1 MTTLRSGSATDVGRV
16 RSSNEDW
23 ALESGTLFAVADGLG
38 GHVGGEVASRTAVE
52 VLRETFFQ
60 LGSSTASLTRAVQEA
75 NQTVWERSHKEPGLR
90 GMGTTLT
97 VLALVNEEGEQLAVA
112 HVGDSR
118 AYLFRE
124 GQLAQLTHDHSL
136 VEEMIRSG
144 ELTTEDAALHPH
156 RHVVTRALGI
166 ESEVDVDVRLLPPR
180 PGDRVLL
187 CSDGLINEVE
197 EEEIAVA
204 LARISAP
211 GQVATELVRSARA
224 HGGNDNITV
233 VVVDVCD
240 DTVTGPGRGRAA
252 TLAES
257 VAPQSAPPAEE
268 PPGGGRDGQVSHAT
282 GNVSTLAPPAD
293 RPAAP
298 VVPSLPEQPWEP
310 PAPSVTSER
319 RVRRLTLRVV
329 AFLVLLLVVLGA
341 GVLAVWWYANSSY
354 FVGLSGNRVVIYQGR
369 SGGLLWFKPHVV
381 EQTTLTASEVPADR
395 LSNVRAGMGEPSLT
409 AARRYVS
416 NLQAERQALAGSAG
430 TTTTAPAT
438 TTTTAPATTT
448 TSGAG

>member
-1 MTTLRSGSATDVGRV
+1 VGRV

-60 LGSSTASLTRAVQEA
+60 LGSSTASLTRAVQQA
-75 NQTVWERSHKEPGLR
+75 NQMVWERSHKEPGLR

-124 GQLAQLTHDHSL
+124 GQLTQLTHDHSL

-166 ESEVDVDVRLLPPR
+166 ESEVDVDVCLLPPR

-197 EEEIAVA
+197 EQEIGAS
-204 LARISAP
+204 LAHISAP
-211 GQVATELVRSARA
+211 GQAAAELVRSARA

-240 DTVTGPGRGRAA
+240 DAMTGPRPGGAA
-252 TLAES
+252 ALADS
-257 VAPQSAPPAEE
+257 VAPQSAPRAEDA
-268 PPGGGRDGQVSHAT
+268 PGGEPDGRASHT
-282 GNVSTLAPPAD
+282 TSNVSTLAPPAD
-293 RPAAP
+293 QPAATF
-298 VVPSLPEQPWEP
+298 VPSMPERLWEP
-310 PAPSVTSER
+310 PAPSVAAER
-319 RVRRLTLRVV
+319 QVRRITFRVV

-354 FVGLSGNRVVIYQGR
+354 FVGLSRNRVVIYQGR
-369 SGGLLWFKPHVV
+369 TGGLLWFKPHVV
-381 EQTTLTASEVPADR
+381 QQTALTASEVPADR
-395 LSNVRAGMGEPSLT
+395 ISNVRAGMGEPSLI

-416 NLQAERQALAGSAG
+416 NLEAERQALAGSAG
-430 TTTTAPAT
+430 PATASPAT
-438 TTTTAPATTT
+438 TTTPATT

>member
-1 MTTLRSGSATDVGRV
+1 
-16 RSSNEDW
+16 
-23 ALESGTLFAVADGLG
+23 LFAVADGLG

-60 LGSSTASLTRAVQEA
+60 MGPSTSSLTRAVQQA
-75 NQTVWERSHKEPGLR
+75 NEMVWERSHKEPGLR

-97 VLALVNEEGEQLAVA
+97 VLALVSEEGEQLAVA

-124 GQLAQLTHDHSL
+124 GQLTQLTHDHSL

-166 ESEVDVDVRLLPPR
+166 EPVVDVDVRLLPPR

-187 CSDGLINEVE
+187 CSDGLINEIE

-211 GQVATELVRSARA
+211 GQVAAELVRSARA

-240 DTVTGPGRGRAA
+240 DTKTGPRPGRAA
-252 TLAES
+252 TLAEPA
-257 VAPQSAPPAEE
+257 APQSALPPEA
-268 PPGGGRDGQVSHAT
+268 PGGGRDGHASHAA

-293 RPAAP
+293 PLAVVVAP
-298 VVPSLPEQPWEP
+298 PLPEPLWEP
-310 PAPSVTSER
+310 PTPSVAMER
-319 RVRRLTLRVV
+319 PVRRITLRVV

-341 GVLAVWWYANSSY
+341 GVLAVWWYANDSY
-354 FVGLSGNRVVIYQGR
+354 YVGLSGNRVVIYQGR
-369 SGGLLWFKPHVV
+369 TGGLLWFKPHVAQ
-381 EQTTLTASEVPADR
+381 QTAITAGEVPADR
-395 LSNVRAGMGEPSLT
+395 IANVQAGMGEPSLT
-409 AARRYVS
+409 AARRYVA
-416 NLQAERQALAGSAG
+416 NLKAERRALSS
-430 TTTTAPAT
+430 PAT
-438 TTTTAPATTT
+438 TTTTSPATTTT